1 MTNIIKEFDRI
12 VLTEDLPSLGLVSGD
27 IGVVVMIH
35 QEGEGFEVEFLAL
48 DGESIGVETL
58 HKTQVRAIHS
68 KEIPHVRNL
77 MEAA

>member
-1 MTNIIKEFDRI
+1 MTNVIKEFDRI
-12 VLTEDLPSLGLVSGD
+12 VLTKDLPSLGLVSGD

-35 QEGEGFEVEFLAL
+35 QGGEGFEVEFLAL

-68 KEIPHVRNL
+68 KEISHVRNL